1 MTRHLFDISRHAL
14 APFALALALGSGPVL
29 ALDAYRF
36 DTPGADEALR
46 AALLAASLS
55 ESEGKDATDAQEIFA
70 AARADYARI
79 LGALYAEGYYS
90 GTINILVNGREA
102 AAMAALDIPD
112 QISSLA
118 ITVTP
123 GPQSTFSRAEIA
135 PLAPKTELPEGFAA
149 GQIARSSVIRDAAT
163 VGVEAWRDV
172 GHAKADVAGQKI
184 IADHRSNTLDTAI
197 TLAPGPALRFGA
209 LKLEGY
215 ERLRPE
221 RLEQIAGFPTGEV
234 YSPEKLDLV
243 RKRLRKTEIFS
254 SITLTEAETPN
265 PDGTLDM
272 TLSVVEQ
279 PRRRYSFGAE
289 LDSMDGLNLN
299 GYWLHRNLRG
309 RAERLKIYGEINGIG
324 GSTGGI
330 DYTMGVRVDRPATL
344 GPDTAGYVFAEGI
357 RLDEKDFT
365 ATGYEIGFGLSRE
378 FNEKL
383 SAELGLDYK
392 FIKADFG
399 FATFDYRVLAL
410 PLSATFD
417 DRDEKLDA
425 HNGYY
430 LSGTLTPYY
439 GIGLA
444 ESGVQIKGDA
454 RAYRGFADDRFVIAA
469 RGQIGAVRGSS
480 LDTTPSDYLFYS
492 GGGGTVRGQPYQS
505 LGVNVLNGG
514 AQSSGGT
521 SFAAMSLELR
531 AMVTKSIGV
540 VGFYDAGFVSDDGFF
555 GDDGA
560 SHAGAGLGVRYKT
573 AIGPIRFDVATPV
586 SGTTGDGVQ
595 FYLGIGQAF

>member
-1 MTRHLFDISRHAL
+1 MTRNRFETTLFAL
-14 APFALALALGSGPVL
+14 APMALMFALGAGPAGAV
-29 ALDAYRF
+29 DSYQF

-46 AALLAASLS
+46 KVLMSASLS
-55 ESEGKDATDAQEIFA
+55 DSEAKSSTDPQEVFA

-102 AAMAALDIPD
+102 AGIAALDIPE

-123 GPQSTFSRAEIA
+123 GPQSVFSRAAIA
-135 PLAPKTELPEGFAA
+135 PLAPKTELPEGFAT
-149 GQIARSSVIRDAAT
+149 GKIARSDVIREAAST
-163 VGVEAWRDV
+163 GVDAWREA
-172 GHAKADVAGQKI
+172 GHAKADIASQKI
-184 IADHRSNTLDTAI
+184 IADHRSNTLDTTI
-197 TLAPGPALRFGA
+197 TLAPGPELRFGT
-209 LKLEGY
+209 LTLEGY
-215 ERLRPE
+215 QRLRPA

-234 YSPEKLDLV
+234 YSPEKLDTV

-254 SITLTEAETPN
+254 SITLTEADKPN
-265 PDGTLDM
+265 ADGTLDM
-272 TLSVVEQ
+272 TLAVVEQ

-289 LDSMDGLNLN
+289 LDSLDGLNLN

-309 RAERLKIYGEINGIG
+309 RAEKLKIYGEVNGIG

-330 DYTMGVRVDRPATL
+330 DYKLGARVDRPATL
-344 GPDTAGYVFAEGI
+344 DPDTSGYVFAEGI
-357 RLDEKDFT
+357 RLDEKDYT
-365 ATGYEIGFGLSRE
+365 GTGYEIGFGLTHDFSD
-378 FNEKL
+378 KL
-383 SAELGLDYK
+383 SAEIGLDYK
-392 FIKADFG
+392 FIRADFG
-399 FATFDYRVLAL
+399 FASFDYKVLAL
-410 PLSATFD
+410 PISATFD
-417 DRDEKLDA
+417 DRDDKLDA

-430 LSGTLTPYY
+430 LEGKVTPYY

-444 ESGVQIKGDA
+444 ESGAQVKGDA
-454 RAYRGFADDRFVIAA
+454 RAYRGFSDDRFVIAA
-469 RGQIGAVRGSS
+469 RGQLGAVRGSTI
-480 LDTTPSDYLFYS
+480 DTTPSDYLFYS

-514 AQSSGGT
+514 TQGSGGT

-555 GDDGA
+555 GDDGN
-560 SHAGAGLGVRYKT
+560 SHAGAGIGVRYKT
-573 AIGPIRFDVATPV
+573 AIGPIRLDVATPV
-586 SGTTGDGVQ
+586 SGNTGDGVQ